1 MLDER
6 FAAARFAEL
15 GLGSEAAAALANELA
30 TVVLSELETDLST
43 KVKDIVHRLNAMG
56 HQLRELGPTV
66 PEDMDDPTAPGDMVD
81 RMAPGDMV
89 DRMAP
94 GDMVDRM
101 APGDSGDFD
110 YRDDEG
116 GEDPLFCRLRL
127 GVTVIVGT
135 GYAPLIDSMTAVAE
149 HFDRYGISE

>member
-30 TVVLSELETDLST
+30 AEVLSELQTDLST
-43 KVKDIVHRLNAMG
+43 KVKDMVHRLNAMG
-56 HQLRELGPTV
+56 HRLR
-66 PEDMDDPTAPGDMVD
+66 DMGPTAPGDMGDPTAPGVVD
-81 RMAPGDMV
+81 RI
-89 DRMAP
+89 
-94 GDMVDRM
+94 
-101 APGDSGDFD
+101 APGDSGDVD
-110 YRDDEG
+110 YRDDDG

-127 GVTVIVGT
+127 GVSMIVAT

-149 HFDRYGISE
+149 HFDRHGITE